1 MERNNGTKVN
11 CSMESPAWLTQE
23 DEDRT
28 AHQCQTPFA
37 SVLGIGRHG
46 GQGAPSSS
54 RRANDLVDSISST
67 ADGIIREI
75 SGDQPPKFH
84 QQAIAFFSGTASF
97 YATSFASQLMQ
108 HKVLGIST
116 GTRPSVIPTA
126 IGIATVAAGSWMGH
140 LAGVGVTSAFG
151 TIKDKYLRGSLAESI
166 LDQLPQ
172 MRLAAAQS
180 IHEMARPLKLIMRD
194 DLSRGERRERNQA
207 WMHAARVCVLG
218 LLTYKMVLRSN
229 FFSISTSSYTH
240 KGSFARVGIP
250 ATMNYASPS
259 QRIQI
264 EKLGRRWGCHTCGS
278 RMIFSKLSTKFHGD
292 HIPPVSV
299 AKQMSQQTWRKFLG
313 LTVPQKFYPQCVNCS
328 GKQGS
333 LLSKAVN
340 EGMRNLSRAGG
351 GKDGYFHSNFRIG
364 HLTGGAVAILT
375 TSISAQG
382 TQTPE
387 AVVSSSRLRVKSYQD
402 WAQERLRKIRS
413 IFRI

>member
-1 MERNNGTKVN
+1 
-11 CSMESPAWLTQE
+11 MESPAWLTQE
-23 DEDRT
+23 DDGRS
-28 AHQCQTPFA
+28 ARQCQTSPIP
-37 SVLGIGRHG
+37 SVLGIGSHG
-46 GQGAPSSS
+46 GQGAPSFLSP
-54 RRANDLVDSISST
+54 RRATANDFVDSISST

-75 SGDQPPKFH
+75 SGDQPPDFR
-84 QQAIAFFSGTASF
+84 QRAIAFLSGTASF

-108 HKVLGIST
+108 QKVLGIST
-116 GTRPSVIPTA
+116 GTRPPAIPTA
-126 IGIATVAAGSWMGH
+126 IGIATVAAGSWAGH
-140 LAGVGVTSAFG
+140 LAGVGVASAFG
-151 TIKDKYLRGSLAESI
+151 SIRDKYLRGSLTGESI

-172 MRLAAAQS
+172 MRHAAAQS
-180 IHEMARPLKLIMRD
+180 IHEMTRPLKLIMRD
-194 DLSRGERRERNQA
+194 DLSRSERRERNQA

-229 FFSISTSSYTH
+229 FFSISPSSYTH

-278 RMIFSKLSTKFHGD
+278 RMIFSKLPTKFHGD

-340 EGMRNLSRAGG
+340 AGMRNLSRAGG
-351 GKDGYFHSNFRIG
+351 GKDSHFHSNFRIG

-375 TSISAQG
+375 TSVTAQG

-387 AVVSSSRLRVKSYQD
+387 SVVSSSRLRVESYQD
-402 WAQERLRKIRS
+402 WAQEQLHKVRS
-413 IFRI
+413 MFSRI